1 MNKNI
6 GTVLLAI
13 IIVNL
18 VAWTV
23 FLTGNNQQSSFPPN
37 SNSQNSSPQ
46 SQGQVPSSNNQPP
59 TNQNPSS
66 FTTSISLTELGKH
79 NKQSDCW
86 VGFEGKAYDLTDWLP
101 EHPGSASAI
110 VPYCGKSTAFEKAFS
125 DQHGN
130 SQVNRLLRETTYK
143 GALA

>member
-6 GTVLLAI
+6 GIVLLAI

-37 SNSQNSSPQ
+37 SNSQNLSPQ
-46 SQGQVPSSNNQPP
+46 NQGQTPSSN
-59 TNQNPSS
+59 TRPSE
-66 FTTSISLTELGKH
+66 TEATITISLIELGKH

-101 EHPGSASAI
+101 EHPGPSSAI

>member
-6 GTVLLAI
+6 GIVLLAI

-23 FLTGNNQQSSFPPN
+23 FLTGNNQQSSSPSN

-46 SQGQVPSSNNQPP
+46 NQGQTPSSNTQPSE
-59 TNQNPSS
+59 TEA
-66 FTTSISLTELGKH
+66 TITISLIELGKH